1 MDSNFTTQLTLSML
15 FFAPG
20 ILLFAGLAF
29 VGVLMILE
37 KTVFQGQAKQVL
49 TATKLNLELPAATK
63 TVFAKNDMAA
73 PMPLDAKTVEVN
85 PAPGTIVEGLKTAVA
100 KDGAAE
106 VAKVANGRDAG
117 RGR

>member
-1 MDSNFTTQLTLSML
+1 MDTNFTTQLALSML

-49 TATKLNLELPAATK
+49 TATKLNLELPAATNPVPGPIVTALK
-63 TVFAKNDMAA
+63 
-73 PMPLDAKTVEVN
+73 DAQQPNVEQ
-85 PAPGTIVEGLKTAVA
+85 EKRR
-100 KDGAAE
+100 
-106 VAKVANGRDAG
+106 ANK
-117 RGR
+117 